1 MIDLIVKIIFSI
13 IALATLSYLVAEG
26 RLTFALAGIGVFS
39 VAGWEIK
46 WVGYAYRPNRTY
58 WRLSVMRRASL

>member
-13 IALATLSYLVAEG
+13 I
-26 RLTFALAGIGVFS
+26 ALAGIGVFS

-46 WVGYAYRPNRTY
+46 WVGGYAYRPNRTY